1 MNEPIDIEFVTQWR
15 AAMNQLVKK
24 LRKQSPSGQHLSLTE
39 RSTMSQLYQNQNMQP
54 SELAANEHITNQSM
68 SQVLNHLDEL
78 GYIVRTPSEVDKRR
92 VHISLTVNG
101 KAIWEQL
108 KHERDEW
115 LHKAIAATCSTEE
128 QELFKQ
134 IIKPLRKLVDFK

>member
-1 MNEPIDIEFVTQWR
+1 MNKPIDIEIVTQWR

-39 RSTMSQLYQNQNMQP
+39 RSTMSQLYQNQSMLP

-68 SQVLNHLDEL
+68 SQVLNHLDEF
-78 GYIVRTPSEVDKRR
+78 GYIRRTPSDIDKRK
-92 VHISLTVNG
+92 VHISLTETG
-101 KAIWEQL
+101 QATWTQL

-115 LHKAIAATCSTEE
+115 LHKAIISTCTPEE

-134 IIKPLRKLVDFK
+134 MIGPLQKLVDFK